1 MRKRAAFAVLTAVT
15 AVTALGGFAAGAYG
29 NETQGDVQISNVAFD
44 GGKNVVVDV
53 YLKTITVSG
62 TFTHPSGIQDA
73 DFVLWR
79 GPDGANPYETYDDR
93 IVSNEYYSHADC
105 VASSATTSTCSQ
117 TFTFEPDWKYSGTP
131 LENADAGT
139 WKVSVL
145 GVANDDS
152 WTHAASYT
160 TTRLQRHSKLTV
172 NASPEPIAKGKTLT
186 VTGKLTRANWD
197 TLDYRGYTN
206 QPVKLQFRK
215 AGTTTYTT
223 IKTMYTSS
231 TGGLSTTVTAS
242 EDGYWRW
249 NFAGTSTTPAVKATG
264 DFVDVQ

>member
-1 MRKRAAFAVLTAVT
+1 MRKRAAFALFSAV
-15 AVTALGGFAAGAYG
+15 AALAGFATPGAYG
-29 NETQGDVQISNVAFD
+29 DETQTDVQMSDVTFD
-44 GGKNVVVDV
+44 GGKNIVVGL
-53 YLKTITVSG
+53 YAKTITVSG

-93 IVSNEYYSHADC
+93 IVSDQYYSHADC

-117 TFTFEPDWKYSGTP
+117 TISLEPDWKYGGTA
-131 LENADAGT
+131 LTNAHAGT
-139 WKVSVL
+139 WKVSAQ

-152 WTHAASYT
+152 WTQSASYT
-160 TTRLQRHSKLTV
+160 TTRLQRDSKLTV
-172 NASPEPIAKGKTLT
+172 NAGPEPIAKGKTLT
-186 VTGKLTRANWD
+186 VTGKLTRADWD
-197 TLDYRGYTN
+197 NLDYRGYTN

-223 IKTMYTSS
+223 VKTVYTSS
-231 TGGLSTTVTAS
+231 TGNLTTTLPAS

>member
-1 MRKRAAFAVLTAVT
+1 MRKRAAFAVLS
-15 AVTALGGFAAGAYG
+15 AVTALAGFAVPGAQAD
-29 NETQGDVQISNVAFD
+29 EPQTTDVQMSNVTFD
-44 GGKNVVVDV
+44 GGKNIVVGL
-53 YLKTITVSG
+53 YAKTVTVSG

-93 IVSNEYYSHADC
+93 IVSNQYHYHADC
-105 VASSATTSTCSQ
+105 VAVSATTSTCEQ
-117 TFTFEPDWKYSGTP
+117 TFSLEPDWRYGGTA
-131 LENADAGT
+131 LTNAHAGT
-139 WKVSVL
+139 WKVSVM

-152 WTHAASYT
+152 WTQTASYT
-160 TTRLQRHSKLTV
+160 TTRLQRQSKLTV
-172 NASPEPIAKGKTLT
+172 DAGPEPVAQGRTLT
-186 VTGKLTRANWD
+186 VTGRLTRADWNN
-197 TLDYRGYTN
+197 LDYFGYSN

-223 IKTMYTSS
+223 VKTVYTSS
-231 TGGLSTTVTAS
+231 TGDLTTTVPAA

-249 NFAGTSTTPAVKATG
+249 NFTGTSTTPAVKATG

>member
-1 MRKRAAFAVLTAVT
+1 MKRRVLAGGAVAVLA
-15 AVTALGGFAAGAYG
+15 GFAAPGAYG
-29 NETQGDVQISNVAFD
+29 DETQTDVQISNVSFD
-44 GGKNVVVDV
+44 GGKNIVVDL
-53 YLKTITVSG
+53 YAKTITVSG

-93 IVSNEYYSHADC
+93 IVSNQYYSHADC
-105 VASSATTSTCSQ
+105 VTSSATTSTCSQ
-117 TFTFEPDWKYSGTP
+117 TISLEPDWRYGGTA
-131 LENADAGT
+131 LTNAHAGT
-139 WKVSVL
+139 WKVSVQ

-152 WTHAASYT
+152 WTHSASYT

-172 NASPEPIAKGKTLT
+172 DAGPEPIAQGKTLT
-186 VTGKLTRANWD
+186 VTGKLTRADWD
-197 TLDYRGYTN
+197 NLDHRGYTN

-215 AGTTTYTT
+215 AGTTTYATV
-223 IKTMYTSS
+223 KTVYTSS
-231 TGGLSTTVTAS
+231 TGNLTTTVPAS

>member
-1 MRKRAAFAVLTAVT
+1 MRKRAAFALLGAVT
-15 AVTALGGFAAGAYG
+15 AMAGFTAAGAYAG
-29 NETQGDVQISNVAFD
+29 ETQTDVQISNVSFD
-44 GGKNVVVDV
+44 GGKDIVVGLDA
-53 YLKTITVSG
+53 KTVTVSA

-93 IVSNEYYSHADC
+93 ILSNEYYSHADC

-117 TFTFEPDWKYSGTP
+117 TISLEPDWKYGGTA
-131 LENADAGT
+131 LTNAHAGT
-139 WKVSVL
+139 WKVSVQ
-145 GVANDDS
+145 GVANDDT
-152 WTHAASYT
+152 WTHTASYT
-160 TTRLQRHSKLTV
+160 TTRLQRSAELTV

-186 VTGKLTRANWD
+186 VTGKLTRADWD
-197 TLDYRGYTN
+197 NLDYRGYTN

-223 IKTMYTSS
+223 VKTGYTSS
-231 TGGLSTTVTAS
+231 TGSLTTTVAAA

-249 NFAGTSTTPAVKATG
+249 NFAGTSTTPPAKATG

>member
-1 MRKRAAFAVLTAVT
+1 MRKRAALAVLST
-15 AVTALGGFAAGAYG
+15 VTALTGFVVPGAYAG
-29 NETQGDVQISNVAFD
+29 ETQTDVQISDVSFD
-44 GGKNVVVDV
+44 GGKNIVVGLDS
-53 YLKTITVSG
+53 KTITVSG

-79 GPDGANPYETYDDR
+79 GPEGANPYEAYDDR
-93 IVSNEYYSHADC
+93 IVSQQFHYHADC

-117 TFTFEPDWKYSGTP
+117 TIFLEPDWRYGGTA
-131 LENADAGT
+131 LANAHAGT
-139 WKVSVL
+139 WKVSVQ
-145 GVANDDS
+145 GVADDDS
-152 WTHAASYT
+152 WTQAASYT
-160 TTRLQRHSKLTV
+160 TTRLQRYSKLTA
-172 NASPEPIAKGKTLT
+172 NAGPEPVAKGATLT
-186 VTGKLTRANWD
+186 VTGKLTRADWD
-197 TLDYRGYTN
+197 NLAYRGYTN

-223 IKTMYTSS
+223 VKTVYTSS
-231 TGGLSTTVTAS
+231 TGSLTTTVPAS

>member
-1 MRKRAAFAVLTAVT
+1 MRKRAASALLSAVA
-15 AVTALGGFAAGAYG
+15 ALAGFAAPGAYAD
-29 NETQGDVQISNVAFD
+29 ETQTDVQISNVSFD
-44 GGKNVVVDV
+44 GGRDIVVGL
-53 YLKTITVSG
+53 YAKTITVSG

-105 VASSATTSTCSQ
+105 VALSATTSTCSQ
-117 TFTFEPDWKYSGTP
+117 TISLEPDWKYGGTA
-131 LENADAGT
+131 LTNAHAGT
-139 WKVSVL
+139 WKVSVQ

-152 WTHAASYT
+152 WTQSASYT
-160 TTRLQRHSKLTV
+160 TTRLQRASKVTV
-172 NASPEPIAKGKTLT
+172 DAGPEPIAKGKSLS
-186 VTGKLTRANWD
+186 VTGKLTRADWD
-197 TLDYRGYTN
+197 NLDYRGYTN
-206 QPVKLQFRK
+206 QPVKLQFCK

-223 IKTMYTSS
+223 VKTVYTSS
-231 TGGLSTTVTAS
+231 TGTLTTTVPAS

-249 NFAGTSTTPAVKATG
+249 NFAGTSTTPAAKSTA